1 MQLTITITIPDS
13 KSYDIRLDD
22 GQHIVTTLQVLGE
35 SIQGMQWLTHGVEVR
50 VKDTGRTLNVYRSRT
65 YPAAGRVKEKR
76 WRRMN

>member
-35 SIQGMQWLTHGVEVR
+35 SIQGSQWLTHGVEVR
-50 VKDTGRTLNVYRSRT
+50 VKDTGRTLNVQKT
-65 YPAAGRVKEKR
+65 YKDEKIYTGAELILLPEE
-76 WRRMN
+76 